1 MTMRIYNIDNQEVVL
16 LYRYIDQGI
25 EITTKWNNK
34 LIHQLYR
41 PDLSGYSELSDL
53 IDDLSTQFLK
63 EELIVNKENKNK

>member
-1 MTMRIYNIDNQEVVL
+1 MRIYNIDNQEVVL

-34 LIHQLYR
+34 LIYQLYR

-63 EELIVNKENKNK
+63 EELIVNNE

>member
-1 MTMRIYNIDNQEVVL
+1 MRIYNIDNQEVVL
-16 LYRYIDQGI
+16 LYRYIDQGF

-41 PDLSGYSELSDL
+41 PDLSAYSELNDL

-63 EELIVNKENKNK
+63 EELIVNNE

>member
-1 MTMRIYNIDNQEVVL
+1 MRIYNIDNQEVVL
-16 LYRYIDQGI
+16 LYRYIDQGF

-34 LIHQLYR
+34 LIYQLYR

>member
-1 MTMRIYNIDNQEVVL
+1 MMMRIYNIDNQEVVL

-34 LIHQLYR
+34 LIYQLYR

-63 EELIVNKENKNK
+63 EELIVNDE

>member
-1 MTMRIYNIDNQEVVL
+1 MRIYNIDNQEVVL
-16 LYRYIDQGI
+16 LYRYIDQGF

-34 LIHQLYR
+34 LIRQLYR

-63 EELIVNKENKNK
+63 EELTKGLTT

>member
-16 LYRYIDQGI
+16 LYRYIDQGF

-34 LIHQLYR
+34 LIYQLYR

-53 IDDLSTQFLK
+53 IDDLSTKFLK
-63 EELIVNKENKNK
+63 EELIVNNE

>member
-1 MTMRIYNIDNQEVVL
+1 MRIYNIDNQEVVL
-16 LYRYIDQGI
+16 LYRYIDQGF

-41 PDLSGYSELSDL
+41 PDLSGYSELNDL

-63 EELIVNKENKNK
+63 EELIVNNE

>member
-1 MTMRIYNIDNQEVVL
+1 MRIYNIDNQEVVL
-16 LYRYIDQGI
+16 LYRYIDQGF